1 MVLKNRL
8 IIDNYQVTVSHRRD
22 KNPRIYIYICR
33 LIVLSGLDT
42 VREEDEGKGRPRRNP
57 NAIIYDASRFPR
69 HVFRGFARTNLQ
81 PTGDFAS
88 TTSTAAHS
96 EGRKSTKRRAGTA
109 KGEEGRGGEKERGK
123 MPVDKRGRWNEP
135 KEARVLKCLFEFLR
149 QVAISSER
157 RSFEPAGV
165 KRNHTDLHIM
175 IYILVLCLPCSFAS
189 RRPRLPA
196 LDHAPRAR
204 LLFCLFFHPSPSPSP
219 SPPTSSFSLIRAVGE
234 PTVKLRIPFLWES
247 WQIIAIFEKFG
258 TIFFRGSWGK

>member
-1 MVLKNRL
+1 
-8 IIDNYQVTVSHRRD
+8 
-22 KNPRIYIYICR
+22 
-33 LIVLSGLDT
+33 
-42 VREEDEGKGRPRRNP
+42 
-57 NAIIYDASRFPR
+57 
-69 HVFRGFARTNLQ
+69 
-81 PTGDFAS
+81 
-88 TTSTAAHS
+88 
-96 EGRKSTKRRAGTA
+96 
-109 KGEEGRGGEKERGK
+109 

-175 IYILVLCLPCSFAS
+175 IYILVLCLLCSFAS

-247 WQIIAIFEKFG
+247 
-258 TIFFRGSWGK
+258 